1 MKNHLFDSS
10 SFISLIK
17 KANPHIVADCLRE
30 SSVLNLTFYEVG
42 NVVWKENCLTKTLSP
57 TDVETLQTMAPK
69 LLAATNRITS
79 EPEDFQKILEIAKKE
94 KLTFYDSSYIYQ
106 AQKQGLTLVTE
117 DKELRAKG
125 QKYLEAKSTSILLTQ
140 IESPNTTIKKRDY
153 FP

>member
-1 MKNHLFDSS
+1 MKNHLFDSG
-10 SFISLIK
+10 SFISLIR
-17 KANPHIVADCLRE
+17 KANPHIAADCLRE

-57 TDVETLQTMAPK
+57 TDAETLQTMVPI
-69 LLAATNRITS
+69 LLAVTNRITS

-117 DKELRAKG
+117 DKELSAKG
-125 QKYLEAKSTSILLTQ
+125 QKYVEVKSTSILLTQ
-140 IESPNTTIKKRDY
+140 
-153 FP
+153 